1 MAMALAAQ
9 VREWI
14 EFPPATQ
21 SKLLELIGKLD
32 QENVSKLTIL
42 VMGKGGVGKS
52 STVNSIIGEKVV
64 AVSTFQSEEG
74 GYINTHALEIIK
86 WYAAARECMSS
97 FLLKKTIDVLLYV
110 DRLDAYQ
117 VDNLDRLVVKAITDS
132 FGKEIWNRALVVLS
146 HSQLSPPDGLNY
158 YIFFSKRAEAVLEVI
173 TQGAQLKKGDLQGVG
188 IPVVL
193 VENSG
198 RCNKNEGDEKIL
210 PNGVAWIPNLV
221 STITEVVLNGSKAI
235 HVNKKMVE
243 GPNPNE
249 KGKIL
254 IPLIALLQYPFIVK
268 PMVQA
273 IKKDVKNESRLS
285 LVEGF

>member
-1 MAMALAAQ
+1 MESALA
-9 VREWI
+9 
-14 EFPPATQ
+14 
-21 SKLLELIGKLD
+21 
-32 QENVSKLTIL
+32 
-42 VMGKGGVGKS
+42 
-52 STVNSIIGEKVV
+52 
-64 AVSTFQSEEG
+64 
-74 GYINTHALEIIK
+74 
-86 WYAAARECMSS
+86 
-97 FLLKKTIDVLLYV
+97 
-110 DRLDAYQ
+110 
-117 VDNLDRLVVKAITDS
+117 
-132 FGKEIWNRALVVLS
+132 
-146 HSQLSPPDGLNY
+146 
-158 YIFFSKRAEAVLEVI
+158 FSK
-173 TQGAQLKKGDLQGVG
+173 GVG

-268 PMVQA
+268 LMVPA